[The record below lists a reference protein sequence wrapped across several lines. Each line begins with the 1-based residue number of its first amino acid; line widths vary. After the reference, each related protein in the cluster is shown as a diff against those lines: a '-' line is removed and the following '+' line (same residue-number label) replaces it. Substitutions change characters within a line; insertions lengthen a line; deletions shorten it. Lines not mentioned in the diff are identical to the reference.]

1 MAKINRD
8 EAAHLLRRMSFGG
21 SPREIDELATRRR
34 EGAVDSLLNYEA
46 ADNQVLDDLLQKR
59 FNPKKFT
66 PRDDLQLWW
75 IIRMILSARPFE
87 EKMTLFWHNHFATAL
102 DKVEYDLMYVQ
113 NQILRAN
120 ALSRFDTLLLNVAKD
135 PAMLVWLDGV
145 TNVLGSPNEN
155 FSRELQELFTMGV
168 TDVVTGERNYTEQDV
183 KEIARAF
190 TGWKFRQKGEK
201 RFVYIPFLEENQHDN
216 GAKTIYG
223 RRANFTAEDVIATV
237 CERRATGRFL
247 ITKLFEFFVYP
258 LSDSDEDRATTERFA
273 DVYIQS
279 DHSMKQL
286 MRAIFI
292 SDEFFSERARFALI
306 KSPAELVAGAI
317 RMLSAQYNPGSVK
330 EGDFELYNQF
340 KRMGLDLLNPFDVSG
355 WKLNL
360 GWLNTATLIE
370 RYNFANNL
378 ISNRDDRPGA
388 IGAVVTDQW
397 LRKNTGSTSR
407 ETIDRFLE
415 ILGPLKLDAQAIGW
429 LVDYLETD
437 DHGARRP
444 FTPSDQTIDKKV
456 RGLVFLIMCLP
467 EFQMN

>member
-1 MAKINRD
+1 MAKITRD

-21 SPREIDELATRRR
+21 SPRDIDDLASRKR
-34 EGAVDSLLNYEA
+34 EGAVDALLNYESTN
-46 ADNQVLDDLLQKR
+46 NQTLEDLFQKR

-66 PRDDLQLWW
+66 PKDDLQLWW
-75 IIRMILSARPFE
+75 IIRMVLSARPFE

-113 NQILRAN
+113 NLMLRNN
-120 ALSRFDTLLLNVAKD
+120 ALSRFDTLLLNAMKD

-145 TNVLGSPNEN
+145 TNDLGSPNEN
-155 FSRELQELFTMGV
+155 CAREIQELFTMGV

-201 RFVYIPFLEENQHDN
+201 RFAYTSFLEEGQHDN

-223 RRANFTAEDVIATV
+223 RRANFTMEDVITTI
-237 CERRATGRFL
+237 CERRATARFL
-247 ITKLFEFFVYP
+247 VKKFFEFFVYP
-258 LSDSDEDRATTERFA
+258 LSDSNEDKNTIERFA
-273 DVYIQS
+273 DVYFQS
-279 DHSMKQL
+279 DHSIKQL
-286 MRAIFI
+286 MRAIFV
-292 SDEFFSERARFALI
+292 SDEFFSDRARFALV

-317 RMLSAQYNPGSVK
+317 RMLSARYDPGSVK
-330 EGDFELYNQF
+330 DGDFELYNQF
-340 KRMGLDLLNPFDVSG
+340 KRMGFDLLNPFDVSG

-378 ISNRDDRPGA
+378 ISNRDDRPDA
-388 IGAVVTDQW
+388 IGAVITDQQ
-397 LRKNTGSTSR
+397 LRKNTGSTAR
-407 ETIDRFLE
+407 ETVDRFLE
-415 ILGPLKLDAQAIGW
+415 ILGPLNLDAQAIGL
-429 LVDYLETD
+429 LVNYLEID
-437 DHGARRP
+437 DHGVRRG
-444 FTPSDQTIDKKV
+444 FTPNDQTLDKKV